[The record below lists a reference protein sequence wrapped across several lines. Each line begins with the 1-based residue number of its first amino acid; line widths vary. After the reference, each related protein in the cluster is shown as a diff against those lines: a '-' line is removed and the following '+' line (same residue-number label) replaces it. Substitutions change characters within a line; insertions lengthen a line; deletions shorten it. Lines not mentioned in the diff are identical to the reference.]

1 MEGKL
6 RAFLAGAA
14 KRENVRVAISERFV
28 DEAGQP
34 QLWELAPLCAADV
47 QRLLAEPGGETGK
60 PGRLLLQLLAESVV
74 WPDLQEAE
82 LQDSWGALGAEQ
94 LLLRMLSP
102 GEFAA
107 LQRAFVELNLQ
118 GCGLGEQVAQ
128 AKN

>member
-47 QRLLAEPGGETGK
+47 QRLLAEPGRETGK

-74 WPDLQEAE
+74 LQEAE

-118 GCGLGEQVAQ
+118 GRGLGEQVAQ

>member
-1 MEGKL
+1 M
-6 RAFLAGAA
+6 
-14 KRENVRVAISERFV
+14 

-47 QRLLAEPGGETGK
+47 QRLLAEPGRETGK

-118 GCGLGEQVAQ
+118 GRGLGEQVAQ

>member
-47 QRLLAEPGGETGK
+47 QRLLAEPGRETGK

-118 GCGLGEQVAQ
+118 GRGLGEQVAQ

>member
-14 KRENVRVAISERFV
+14 KRENVRVAISERVV

-47 QRLLAEPGGETGK
+47 QRLLAEPGGAPGT

-82 LQDSWGALGAEQ
+82 LQDSWGALGAEH

-118 GCGLGEQVAQ
+118 GRGLGEQVAQ

>member
-1 MEGKL
+1 MDGKL
-6 RAFLAGAA
+6 RAFLAEGA
-14 KRENVRVAISERFV
+14 KREHMRVALSDRFV

-34 QLWELAPLCAADV
+34 QLWELAPLCAEDV
-47 QRLLAEPGGETGK
+47 QRLLSEPGAENGR
-60 PGRLLLQLLAESVV
+60 PGRLLLQLLAASVV

-118 GCGLGEQVAQ
+118 GRSLSEQVAR

>member
-1 MEGKL
+1 MNGKL
-6 RAFLAGAA
+6 QAFLAGAA
-14 KRENVRVAISERFV
+14 KRENVRVAVSDRFL
-28 DEAGQP
+28 DEEGKP

-47 QRLLAEPGGETGK
+47 QRLLSEPGAEAGR
-60 PGRLLLQLLAESVV
+60 PGRLLLQLLAQSVV

-118 GCGLGEQVAQ
+118 GRGLSGQVAQ